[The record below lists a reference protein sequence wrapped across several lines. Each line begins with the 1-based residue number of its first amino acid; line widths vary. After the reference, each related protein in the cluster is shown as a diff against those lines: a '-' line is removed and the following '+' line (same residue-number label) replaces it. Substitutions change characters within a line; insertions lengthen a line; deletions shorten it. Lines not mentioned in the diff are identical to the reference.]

1 MTRVFLVED
10 HPLMRQGLVA
20 ALGQVPEIAILG
32 EAESGEEALAALL
45 PPEGET
51 PPPAERTPDVVVM
64 DIGLPGLSGIE
75 TTRRLKAARPDL
87 RILMFTVHQL
97 EGEIFGAFSSGADGY
112 CLKDSELDSLILGIQ
127 AVALGSLYV
136 DPRIAHLAIRRILSS
151 PAPETETPLSAR
163 ETEVLRLLAEGQSNR
178 DIAVALGISVSTVK
192 AHIQSI
198 LVKLSA
204 ATRADAAV
212 KAFRKGWI

>member
-1 MTRVFLVED
+1 MTTVYLVED

-20 ALGQVPEIAILG
+20 ALGQVPEITVTG
-32 EAESGEEALAALL
+32 EAESGEEALSALL
-45 PPEGET
+45 APD
-51 PPPAERTPDVVVM
+51 AAAPDVVVM

-75 TTRRLKAARPDL
+75 ATRRLKEARPAL
-87 RILMFTVHQL
+87 RVLMFTVHQL
-97 EGEIFGAFSSGADGY
+97 EDEVFGAFSSGADGY
-112 CLKDSELDSLILGIQ
+112 CLKDSEIDSLILGIQ

-136 DPRIAHLAIRRILSS
+136 DPRIAHLAIRRILAS
-151 PAPETETPLSAR
+151 PAPGGETPLSSR
-163 ETEVLRLLAEGQSNR
+163 ETEVLRLLAEGRSNR
-178 DIAVALGISVSTVK
+178 DIALALAISVSTVK

-204 ATRADAAV
+204 STRADAAV

>member
-1 MTRVFLVED
+1 MTTVYLVED

-20 ALGQVPEIAILG
+20 ALGQVPEITVTG
-32 EAESGEEALAALL
+32 EAESGEEALSALL
-45 PPEGET
+45 APDAG
-51 PPPAERTPDVVVM
+51 APDVVVM

-75 TTRRLKAARPDL
+75 ATRRLKEARPGL
-87 RILMFTVHQL
+87 RVLMFTVHQL
-97 EGEIFGAFSSGADGY
+97 EDEVFGAFSSGADGY
-112 CLKDSELDSLILGIQ
+112 CLKDSEIDSLILGIQ

-136 DPRIAHLAIRRILSS
+136 DPRIAHLAIRRILAS
-151 PAPETETPLSAR
+151 PAPGGETPLSSR
-163 ETEVLRLLAEGQSNR
+163 ETEVLRLLAEGRSNR
-178 DIAVALGISVSTVK
+178 DIALALAISVSTVK

-204 ATRADAAV
+204 STRADAAV

>member
-10 HPLMRQGLVA
+10 HLLMRKGLLA
-20 ALGQVPEIAILG
+20 ALGRDPSLEIAG
-32 EAESGEEALAALL
+32 EAGSGEAALGTLL
-45 PPEGET
+45 PLGSDEDL
-51 PPPAERTPDVVVM
+51 PDVVVM

-75 TTRRLKAARPDL
+75 TTRRLKEAHPSL
-87 RILMFTVHQL
+87 RILMFTVHQM
-97 EGEIFGAFSSGADGY
+97 EEEIFSAFSSGADGY
-112 CLKDSELDSLILGIQ
+112 CLKDSDVGSLLLGIQ

-151 PAPETETPLSAR
+151 PARETESPLSQR
-163 ETEVLRLLAEGQSNR
+163 ETEVLKRLAEGKSNR
-178 DIAVALGISVSTVK
+178 EIAGTLMISLSTVK

-204 ATRADAAV
+204 STRADAAV
-212 KAFRKGWI
+212 KALKKGWL